1 MFKKLIAVASG
12 KGGVG
17 KSTVSGMNGY
27 YSGVFIIYILVN
39 LALSLAK
46 EKKRVGL
53 LDADLFGPSL
63 PRMMNLSGPSARPVL
78 TAEKRIKPVLAYGI
92 ECMSMGL
99 IQASG
104 SVVWRGLMVQK
115 AIEQLLFQVQW
126 SDLDYL
132 VVDLPPGTG
141 DTQLT
146 LCQKAS
152 IDGVL
157 LVTTPQEVAIS
168 DARKAADMFKL
179 LKVPIWGI
187 VENMSSFCCPNCNTS
202 SPIFAPSRSKSA
214 LKAFSEAISV
224 PVIAQLPID
233 PLVCSGSDDGS
244 PVVLSHPDH
253 IITSRFKDIAQF
265 IINKDSG

>member
-1 MFKKLIAVASG
+1 MA
-12 KGGVG
+12 
-17 KSTVSGMNGY
+17 
-27 YSGVFIIYILVN
+27 VN

-46 EKKRVGL
+46 ERKRVGL

-63 PRMMNLSGPSARPVL
+63 PRMMNLSGESAKPVL
-78 TAEKRIKPVLAYGI
+78 TLEKRIKPVLAYGI

-99 IQASG
+99 IQSG

-152 IDGVL
+152 ISGVV

-168 DARKAADMFKL
+168 DALKAADMFKL

-187 VENMSSFCCPNCNTS
+187 VENMSSFLCPHCKES
-202 SPIFAPSRSKSA
+202 SPIFTPSSSESA
-214 LKAFSEAISV
+214 IQKFSESISV
-224 PVIAQLPID
+224 PVLTRLPID
-233 PLVCSGSDDGS
+233 PLVCSGSDDGR
-244 PVVLSHPDH
+244 PLVLSHPDH
-253 IITSRFKDIAQF
+253 VISNRFRDLAQF
-265 IINKDSG
+265 IIKKECQ